1 MPLILFTTSS
11 FDLSN
16 FRDKEELTNKGY
28 DFLFNPYGKRLT
40 EDQVLELLTEDVVA
54 MVAGLEPL
62 TENVLKNAKGLKIIV
77 RCGIG
82 TDNVDM
88 VAASKLGIQVYNTP
102 DAPTRAV
109 AELTLAH
116 ILSWLRR
123 IPECNNIIRKGKWN
137 SLMGKM
143 LASQTVGLI
152 GYGRIGRMVAELL
165 KAFGAEVLIY
175 DVFEITPAPGIKV
188 VSLDS
193 LLSMSDIVS
202 LHLPYT
208 PETHHLIT
216 QKELAKMKPS
226 SLLVN
231 LARGGLINEDDLL
244 NAIESGR
251 IAGAALDCFETEP
264 YSGPL
269 LQLDTVQVTA
279 HMGSYAKESRALM
292 EAESCEKLVA
302 ALKLLNL
309 L

>member
-1 MPLILFTTSS
+1 
-11 FDLSN
+11 
-16 FRDKEELTNKGY
+16 
-28 DFLFNPYGKRLT
+28 
-40 EDQVLELLTEDVVA
+40 
-54 MVAGLEPL
+54 
-62 TENVLKNAKGLKIIV
+62 
-77 RCGIG
+77 
-82 TDNVDM
+82 
-88 VAASKLGIQVYNTP
+88 
-102 DAPTRAV
+102 
-109 AELTLAH
+109 
-116 ILSWLRR
+116 
-123 IPECNNIIRKGKWN
+123 
-137 SLMGKM
+137 MGKM